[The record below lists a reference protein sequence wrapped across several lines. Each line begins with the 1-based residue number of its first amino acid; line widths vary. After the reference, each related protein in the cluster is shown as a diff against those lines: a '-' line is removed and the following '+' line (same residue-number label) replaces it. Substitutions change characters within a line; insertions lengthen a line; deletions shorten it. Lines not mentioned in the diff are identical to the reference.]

1 MKGIFKKMISV
12 VLAVVMLFSLSAQS
26 VFASSVGA
34 DTLNGIKIIE
44 QKDTDTTMYAKYYMT
59 INGETTLYTEYG
71 EIQKDRVVVDS
82 VSIKVDEHMVIIPST
97 EQRQHFEYPITAP
110 DSSNSISNSD
120 NLTTR
125 ASSCQYKP
133 HTETFS
139 LKIHQFT
146 LSVVK
151 AAIITSLGLGA
162 GDAGV
167 VAGAMIDVVISHGGS
182 YIPDSIYFDGKRCVS
197 KSTGKIYYRYKGNIY
212 MDSSKT
218 ELLAKNVSWSRR
230 WGP

>member
-1 MKGIFKKMISV
+1 MKGTFKKMVSV

-59 INGETTLYTEYG
+59 INGETTLYTENG

-97 EQRQHFEYPITAP
+97 EQRQHFEYPIMAP
-110 DSSNSISNSD
+110 DSSNLIFNSD
-120 NLTTR
+120 NSTTR

-230 WGP
+230 WGH

>member
-167 VAGAMIDVVISHGGS
+167 VAVFLD
-182 YIPDSIYFDGKRCVS
+182 DGKIIEEEPPEIFFR
-197 KSTGKIYYRYKGNIY
+197 NP
-212 MDSSKT
+212 KT
-218 ELLAKNVSWSRR
+218 ERAKRFLSTFTFHTVKR
-230 WGP
+230 

>member
-1 MKGIFKKMISV
+1 M
-12 VLAVVMLFSLSAQS
+12 
-26 VFASSVGA
+26 
-34 DTLNGIKIIE
+34 
-44 QKDTDTTMYAKYYMT
+44 
-59 INGETTLYTEYG
+59 
-71 EIQKDRVVVDS
+71 
-82 VSIKVDEHMVIIPST
+82 
-97 EQRQHFEYPITAP
+97 
-110 DSSNSISNSD
+110 
-120 NLTTR
+120 
-125 ASSCQYKP
+125 
-133 HTETFS
+133 
-139 LKIHQFT
+139 KIHQFT

-230 WGP
+230 WGH

>member
-1 MKGIFKKMISV
+1 
-12 VLAVVMLFSLSAQS
+12 
-26 VFASSVGA
+26 
-34 DTLNGIKIIE
+34 
-44 QKDTDTTMYAKYYMT
+44 MT

-97 EQRQHFEYPITAP
+97 EQRQHFEYPIMAP
-110 DSSNSISNSD
+110 DSSNLIFNSD
-120 NLTTR
+120 NSTTR

-230 WGP
+230 WGH

>member
-1 MKGIFKKMISV
+1 RIA
-12 VLAVVMLFSLSAQS
+12 AVRLRRTDRFGSLF
-26 VFASSVGA
+26 
-34 DTLNGIKIIE
+34 
-44 QKDTDTTMYAKYYMT
+44 
-59 INGETTLYTEYG
+59 
-71 EIQKDRVVVDS
+71 
-82 VSIKVDEHMVIIPST
+82 
-97 EQRQHFEYPITAP
+97 
-110 DSSNSISNSD
+110 
-120 NLTTR
+120 
-125 ASSCQYKP
+125 
-133 HTETFS
+133 
-139 LKIHQFT
+139 
-146 LSVVK
+146 

-230 WGP
+230 WGH

>member
-1 MKGIFKKMISV
+1 M
-12 VLAVVMLFSLSAQS
+12 
-26 VFASSVGA
+26 
-34 DTLNGIKIIE
+34 
-44 QKDTDTTMYAKYYMT
+44 
-59 INGETTLYTEYG
+59 
-71 EIQKDRVVVDS
+71 
-82 VSIKVDEHMVIIPST
+82 
-97 EQRQHFEYPITAP
+97 
-110 DSSNSISNSD
+110 
-120 NLTTR
+120 
-125 ASSCQYKP
+125 
-133 HTETFS
+133 
-139 LKIHQFT
+139 
-146 LSVVK
+146 VK

-230 WGP
+230 WGH